1 MKILRLGTTVPYLPD
16 EADEETI
23 SGKKYFVY
31 IRELEEEFQER
42 LETKER
48 RNGREDA
55 K

>member
-1 MKILRLGTTVPYLPD
+1 MKILRLGATVPYLPD
-16 EADEETI
+16 EADETI
-23 SGKKYFVY
+23 SEKKYFVY